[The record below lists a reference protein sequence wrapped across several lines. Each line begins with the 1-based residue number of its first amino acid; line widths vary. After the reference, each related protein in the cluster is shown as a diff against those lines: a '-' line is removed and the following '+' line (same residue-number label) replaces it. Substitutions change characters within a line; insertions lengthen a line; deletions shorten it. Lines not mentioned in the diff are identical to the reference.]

1 MTAVGPPDWATRR
14 FPINGFIR
22 RRKVSKPPLPNV
34 KDKGI
39 ALNPWLRPSNGL
51 SDSNYGL
58 RMEAMSSKPPQARSD
73 RRTNAPDGQK
83 PSIVLPAVIVG
94 LLIVGVAVA
103 YKMFEGP
110 PPAAA
115 PAATPVATVAPTQ
128 KPPAVQAIAPSEEVT
143 ETPAAPVPV
152 ASGLAATAPPARVP
166 PSEPAA
172 DSRQLMA
179 ALTALDLKG
188 PITAEDAQKWKE
200 SLQQLI
206 HQGPSSVT
214 AILEY
219 LAQNQDVN
227 YAGVTGADQLG
238 FSSLRA
244 GLLDALGQ
252 IGGPE
257 STAAMLQTLQTTVFP
272 TDVAALA
279 ATLEQQAP
287 GQYSDEVLAAVRAQ
301 LALAAQDQLGNANV
315 GPLFQL
321 LSSAAANG
329 IDVTADLAQY
339 SGKWPYYA
347 AIELASLPNGAG
359 VPSLIQMAQNNE
371 GGNQTAAAQALAQLA
386 PQNSQARSALLDM
399 ASQGQLSDAALA
411 QLAPYLGGREN
422 QLGSAT
428 NPSGTSTQDLHLAN
442 GNQDFSVADLLN
454 SLTPDQ
460 VTQRLSIVDQLLQT
474 IPASDTLGQQAL
486 QQQKNALTGRQAK

>member
-1 MTAVGPPDWATRR
+1 
-14 FPINGFIR
+14 
-22 RRKVSKPPLPNV
+22 
-34 KDKGI
+34 
-39 ALNPWLRPSNGL
+39 
-51 SDSNYGL
+51 
-58 RMEAMSSKPPQARSD
+58 MSSKPPQARSD
-73 RRTNAPDGQK
+73 RRTNAPGGQK

-94 LLIVGVAVA
+94 LLIVGGAVA
-103 YKMFEGP
+103 YKMFEGS

-115 PAATPVATVAPTQ
+115 PVPTPAATVAPTQ
-128 KPPAVQAIAPSEEVT
+128 KHPAVRAIAPREEIA
-143 ETPAAPVPV
+143 ETPAAPVAV
-152 ASGLAATAPPARVP
+152 APGLAVTAPPARVP

-179 ALTALDLKG
+179 ALTSLDLKG
-188 PITAEDAQKWKE
+188 LITPEDAQKWKE
-200 SLQQLI
+200 SLQQLVR
-206 HQGPSSVT
+206 QGSSSVP
-214 AILEY
+214 AILDY
-219 LAQNQDVN
+219 LAQNQDVS

-238 FSSLRA
+238 YSSLRA
-244 GLLDALGQ
+244 GLLNALGQ

-272 TDVAALA
+272 TDIATLA

-287 GQYSDEVLAAVRAQ
+287 GQYQGEVLTAVRAQ

-329 IDVTADLAQY
+329 TDVAADLAQY

-347 AIELASLPNGAG
+347 AIELANLPNGAG
-359 VPSLIQMAQNNE
+359 VSSLVQMAQTDA
-371 GGNQTAAAQALAQLA
+371 GGNQTAVAQALAELA
-386 PQNSQARSALLDM
+386 PQNSQALSALLDM
-399 ASQGQLSDAALA
+399 ARQGQLSDAELA

-422 QLGSAT
+422 QLGAAT
-428 NPSGTSTQDLHLAN
+428 NPSGTSTQGLHLAN

-460 VTQRLSIVDQLLQT
+460 VTQRISIIDQLLQA
-474 IPASDTLGQQAL
+474 IPASDTQGQQAL
-486 QQQKNALTGRQAK
+486 QQQKSALTGKQAK